1 MHCLNHGVCACSYI
15 IYFTLYTVF
24 LSPDN
29 NLLVSDPMQTKM
41 KIEFIPQHILLSQ
54 TLTLNLLTIVW
65 WPVAFFPET
74 VKDVHMHSD
83 ISSQL
88 YNNSTLVSLEVVYK
102 K

>member
-1 MHCLNHGVCACSYI
+1 MHCLNHGVCACS
-15 IYFTLYTVF
+15 YFTLYTVF

-65 WPVAFFPET
+65 WPVAFQFFPET
-74 VKDVHMHSD
+74 AKDVHMHSD